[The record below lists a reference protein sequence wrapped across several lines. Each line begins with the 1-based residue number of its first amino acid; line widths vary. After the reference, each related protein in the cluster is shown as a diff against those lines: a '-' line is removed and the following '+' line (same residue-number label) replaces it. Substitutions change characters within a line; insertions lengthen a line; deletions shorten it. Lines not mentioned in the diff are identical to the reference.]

1 MPGPYKMPGQTVGGD
16 SPPTSNGVFNNNQTY
31 TGCAID
37 KAGNVF
43 GNDIATAQG
52 DVPATEQRTVGG
64 VVRPELHHVLHRL
77 RPDDRRGRARTTPTA
92 PAGWPSRG

>member
-1 MPGPYKMPGQTVGGD
+1 MPGQTIGSD

-31 TGCAID
+31 TGCAVD

-52 DVPATEQRTVGG
+52 
-64 VVRPELHHVLHRL
+64 
-77 RPDDRRGRARTTPTA
+77 
-92 PAGWPSRG
+92 